1 MKTFV
6 ENVRIRS
13 IVTAV
18 PRTVRTVDEFVP
30 QFGAEWKERFVRATG
45 VESFHVAEDSQ
56 TTGDLAFHAA
66 ERALKA
72 CGWARDSVDALIFVS
87 QTPDY
92 TMPATAC
99 ILQDRLRLSQNVLA
113 FDVNLGCSGFP
124 YGLFIAASLCRMP
137 HVRRVLFLGGDTLS
151 KIVSPLDQSTAALFG
166 DAGFAVAVECDPE
179 STERW
184 TCLFKTDGS
193 GAQHI
198 IVPAGGARQRFATT
212 ERQVAGEGISRSPY
226 DLAMNGPDVFSFT
239 INEVPQAI
247 TELMQAAGVAPDAVD
262 ALVLHQANKFILK
275 QIASATGF
283 KMAKV
288 PVSLD
293 RYGNTSVATIPLT
306 LCDKYGTNGTIETL
320 RTLGTLETSQM
331 SPASQE
337 SPMSQ
342 SLVLG
347 GFGIGLSW
355 AVIHL
360 RLDPSVCQPIIV
372 I

>member
-1 MKTFV
+1 MTTFV

-18 PRTVRTVDEFVP
+18 PRTVRTVDEFVT
-30 QFGAEWKERFVRATG
+30 QFGAEWRERFVRATG
-45 VESFHVAEDSQ
+45 VESFHVVEDSQ
-56 TTGDLAFHAA
+56 TASDLALHAA
-66 ERALKA
+66 ERALET
-72 CGWARDSVDALIFVS
+72 CGWAKDSVDALIFVS

-92 TMPATAC
+92 IMPATAC
-99 ILQDRLRLSQNVLA
+99 VLQNRLQLSQSVLA

-124 YGLFIAASLCRMP
+124 YGLFVAASLCRMP
-137 HVRRVLFLGGDTLS
+137 HIRRVLFLGGDTLS

-166 DAGFAVAVECDPE
+166 DAGFAVAVECDPD
-179 STERW
+179 SAERW

-198 IVPAGGARQRFATT
+198 IVPAGGAKQRFAAT
-212 ERQVAGEGISRSPY
+212 ERQVIGEGISRSPY
-226 DLAMNGPDVFSFT
+226 DLVMNGPDVFSFT

-247 TELMQAAGVAPDAVD
+247 TELMQAAGVTPETVD

-288 PVSLD
+288 PISLD

-306 LCDKYGTNGTIETL
+306 LCDKFAVSG
-320 RTLGTLETSQM
+320 
-331 SPASQE
+331 E
-337 SPMSQ
+337 SNTTPQ
-342 SLVLG
+342 SLVLA

-355 AVIHL
+355 TVFHL
-360 RLDPSVCQPIIV
+360 HLDPSVCHPII
-372 I
+372 II